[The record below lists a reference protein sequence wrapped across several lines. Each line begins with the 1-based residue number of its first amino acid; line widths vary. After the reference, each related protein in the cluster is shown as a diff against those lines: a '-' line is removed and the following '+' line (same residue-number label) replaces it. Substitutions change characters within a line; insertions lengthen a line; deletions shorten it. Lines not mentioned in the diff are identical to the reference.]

1 MYGSCL
7 LYILNIYCKWLH
19 FQFLSCG
26 ICQLLLS
33 YSCLFSVNSFFFSF
47 LSHCIRMHIPILT
60 GIQTGRVS
68 RWENG
73 QILIKNLLW
82 KLLFQDEGHLN
93 GNCLFYIL
101 VIYCKDLFL
110 QFLSRS
116 IRIHIPILT
125 GVQNKQTSKNAK
137 KAHILSIWFCQV
149 APNCCFGNTT
159 KKLFFSFF
167 LMLFFYI

>member
-47 LSHCIRMHIPILT
+47 LSHCIWMHIPILT

-82 KLLFQDEGHLN
+82 KLLFQDEGHLH

-125 GVQNKQTSKNAK
+125 EVQNKQTSKNAK

>member
-1 MYGSCL
+1 MPL
-7 LYILNIYCKWLH
+7 V
-19 FQFLSCG
+19 
-26 ICQLLLS
+26 CQLLLS

-47 LSHCIRMHIPILT
+47 LSHGIRMHIPILT
-60 GIQTGRVS
+60 GVQTGRVS

-73 QILIKNLLW
+73 QILITNLLW
-82 KLLFQDEGHLN
+82 KLLFQDEGHLH

-101 VIYCKDLFL
+101 FIYYKGLFL

-125 GVQNKQTSKNAK
+125 GAQNKQASKNAK
-137 KAHILSIWFCQV
+137 KAHILSIWFFQV
-149 APNCCFGNTT
+149 APNCCFGNIT